1 MAKDLTEAIRFS
13 DDARLLSHKQFAWL
27 FPDAIIE
34 RERFLGFTKSLMAVR
49 K

>member
-13 DDARLLSHKQFAWL
+13 DDARLLSRKQFSCL

-34 RERFLGFTKSLMAVR
+34 HERFFSLTKSLMAVR